1 MHIPVLLQEVIEN
14 LAPKE
19 GMTILDCTLGGGGH
33 SKEICSRIGKK
44 GMLIGLDQDEA
55 SLAKVREE
63 MEKCGCAFTAVNENF
78 RNLDTV
84 LEQMHIQSVSGIL
97 FDLGL
102 REDQLS
108 SSGRGFSFRKDE
120 PLIMTFSSELRQ
132 GKLTAYE
139 VVNAWSEGEI
149 GRILKEYGEERFARR
164 IAKGIV
170 VFRKNKPIQTT
181 YDLVRIIEEST
192 PIFYRK
198 GRQHAARKT
207 FQALRIAV
215 NDELGALREGL
226 TKAQMHVGIGG
237 RIAVISFHSLE
248 DRIVKHF
255 FKDIQ
260 KVGNWKIITKKPI
273 VPSDVETERNP
284 LARSAKLRV
293 IEKTH

>member
-14 LAPKE
+14 LSLKE

-33 SKEICSRIGKK
+33 SREICSRIGRK
-44 GMLIGLDQDEA
+44 GVLVGLDQDEA
-55 SLAKVREE
+55 SLAKVREG
-63 MEKCGCAFTAVNENF
+63 MKKCGCAFTAVNENF
-78 RNLDTV
+78 RNLDAV
-84 LEQMHIQSVSGIL
+84 LEQMHIQTVSGIL

-108 SSGRGFSFRKDE
+108 ASGRGFSFRRDE
-120 PLIMTFSSELRQ
+120 PLIMTFSSKLSQ

-139 VVNAWSEGEI
+139 IVNAWSEEEI

-170 VFRKNKPIQTT
+170 AHRKIDPIKTT
-181 YDLVRIIEEST
+181 KDLVHIIEKST
-192 PIFYRK
+192 PIFYQK
-198 GRQHAARKT
+198 GRGHAARNT
-207 FQALRIAV
+207 FQALRIVV
-215 NDELGALREGL
+215 NDELGALKEGL
-226 TKAQMHVGIGG
+226 GKAAAMLTPGG

-255 FKDIQ
+255 FKEM
-260 KVGNWKIITKKPI
+260 KETENFNSITKKPI
-273 VPSDVETERNP
+273 VPGEAEIERNP

-293 IEKTH
+293 VEKK

>member
-14 LAPKE
+14 LSLKE

-33 SKEICSRIGKK
+33 SREICSRIGRK
-44 GMLIGLDQDEA
+44 GVLVGLDQDEA
-55 SLAKVREE
+55 SLAKVREG
-63 MEKCGCAFTAVNENF
+63 MKKCGCAFIAVNENF
-78 RNLDTV
+78 RNLDAV
-84 LEQMHIQSVSGIL
+84 LEQMHIQTVSGIL

-108 SSGRGFSFRKDE
+108 ASGRGFSFRRDE
-120 PLIMTFSSELRQ
+120 PLIMTFSSKLSQ

-139 VVNAWSEGEI
+139 IVNAWSEEEI

-170 VFRKNKPIQTT
+170 THRKIGPIKTT
-181 YDLVRIIEEST
+181 KDLVHIIEKST
-192 PIFYRK
+192 PIFYQK
-198 GRQHAARKT
+198 GRGHAARKT
-207 FQALRIAV
+207 FQALRIVV
-215 NDELGALREGL
+215 NDELGALKEGL
-226 TKAQMHVGIGG
+226 IKATARLAPGG

-255 FKDIQ
+255 FKEM
-260 KVGNWKIITKKPI
+260 KEAENFNSITKKPI
-273 VPSDVETERNP
+273 VPGEAEIERNP

-293 IEKTH
+293 VEKK